1 MNASF
6 LKQVN
11 ICLIDIDDRSYIFTF
26 EAPLSQL
33 IFSIKKVGVIHP
45 PILEQLSEQRY
56 RIVSGLKRILA
67 AQHLKIDELHAYVY
81 QSHRTEPS
89 LELFLLNFYENLG
102 TRMLNEIEKALV
114 LWKLIH
120 VFGVS
125 EREVITNFMPL
136 IGLGPNEIVLQRY
149 LKLVQLEDYLRSAI
163 VEDFISLETAIS
175 LLDLSAQDRLAI
187 FNLFQDTKAGKNN
200 QKELLQLIQQLSVI
214 KNQSIEQL
222 FESLAVE
229 PILLSTRLTPSQKL
243 EKIKQTLKQSRYP
256 KYAEI
261 AEQFQ
266 SLKKKLKLPSNIIL
280 RASPF
285 FEDSEYSIE
294 LKFKNQRELS
304 RSINILAA
312 LLEENK
318 FIELETI
325 I

>member
-1 MNASF
+1 MKEAH

-33 IFSIKKVGVIHP
+33 IFSIKKVGVLHP

-56 RIVSGLKRILA
+56 RIVSGLKRVLA
-67 AQHLKIDELHAYVY
+67 AQHLKIQESPAYVY
-81 QSHRTEPS
+81 EGHGTEPS
-89 LELFLLNFYENLG
+89 LELFLLNLYENLG
-102 TRMLNEIEKALV
+102 TRTLNEIEKALV

-125 EREVITNFMPL
+125 ENEVISNFMPL
-136 IGLGPNEIVLQRY
+136 MGLGPNEIVLQRY
-149 LKLVQLEDYLRSAI
+149 LKLVKLEDYLRSAI
-163 VEDFISLETAIS
+163 VEDFISPETAIA
-175 LLDLSAQDRLAI
+175 LLDLSAQDRLTI

-200 QKELLQLIQQLSVI
+200 QKELLQLIQQISI
-214 KNQSIEQL
+214 IQNQSIEQL
-222 FESLAVE
+222 FESLALE
-229 PILLSTRLTPSQKL
+229 PILLDTRLTPSQKL

-266 SLKKKLKLPSNIIL
+266 KLKKNLKLPSNIIL
-280 RASPF
+280 RPSPF
-285 FEDSEYSIE
+285 FEDSDYSIE
-294 LKFKNQRELS
+294 LKFKNQEELS
-304 RSINILAA
+304 KAINVLAG